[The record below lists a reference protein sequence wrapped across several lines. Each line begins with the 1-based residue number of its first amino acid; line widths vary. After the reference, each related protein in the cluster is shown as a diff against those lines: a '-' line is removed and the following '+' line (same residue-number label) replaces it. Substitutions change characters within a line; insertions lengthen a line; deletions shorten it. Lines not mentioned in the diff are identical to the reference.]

1 MKRKSYAE
9 MNCPIAR
16 SLEEIGEWWSIL
28 VLRDA
33 FHGMTRFDEFET
45 SLGIAPNMLT
55 KRLATLVENG
65 LLEKR
70 PYSTKPLRHEYVLTP
85 KGTDFYG
92 VLLSLVSW
100 GNRHVMDKGEQSIL
114 LEDRDSGEVFDP
126 QLFNP
131 KTLKPVTSRSV
142 RIIPGPGATD
152 KTLARLAMRTK
163 KAEEKSETKPRE
175 KSGRARS

>member
-1 MKRKSYAE
+1 MKRKSYSE

-65 LLEKR
+65 LMEKR
-70 PYSTKPLRHEYVLTP
+70 PYSTKPLRHEYILTP
-85 KGTDFYG
+85 KGTDFYS
-92 VLLSLVSW
+92 VLLTLVSW
-100 GNRHVMDKGEQSIL
+100 GNRHVFDKGDQPIL
-114 LEDRDSGEVFDP
+114 LSDRDSGEVFEP
-126 QLFNP
+126 QLYNP
-131 KTLKPVTSRSV
+131 KTLKPVTNRSV
-142 RIIPGPGATD
+142 KLVAGPGATD
-152 KTLARLAMRTK
+152 NTRERLAFRAK
-163 KAEEKSETKPRE
+163 KAAAAEKAGE
-175 KSGRARS
+175 KRT